1 MWSLLGFT
9 EESPPEES
17 HDATAA
23 SPPTPSHQDVPASP
37 SATEGKEVAGM
48 ASSAS
53 PETKADAPSDS
64 PPATPTSGGGFWSFW
79 GASTPAE
86 PEPAATTPVS
96 SAAAAVET
104 PGSGLSETPGPSGVS
119 SGAAESGGDEK
130 QKKKKKKES
139 EKGGEAVAEKKEKK
153 KKESEKGGETVAEK
167 KKAES
172 EERSSKLVSGSDVE
186 SFRARLEQIELEK
199 KAKEEAKVKRK
210 EDEKKQKEEKR
221 QQRGREREERE
232 KKKQEK
238 EAARIAELNRLEE
251 ELQRTQEL
259 AEALEKQ
266 NEERKNKRKGERGES
281 SSRGS
286 SSSPSSGR
294 SRREASEERRKARE
308 EREKRRREEQAGLE
322 ELLEAT
328 ERQLTDTA
336 RSLQESIDRQREE
349 REELERRRQAQVE
362 REMEIRQLAEEAT
375 KALEAQKQ
383 AARAAAAPAL
393 PGASKGQ
400 PPAPPLVSPADVK
413 ARNFMVALLKR
424 DGGPSLPPPEPELR
438 PLAEPARGDTS
449 GAKAEDRQAPWLN
462 QKGAAAPKAGG
473 VLEETEV
480 TEGDESMLRP
490 ILAKRGDSVGDEYQE
505 AQYTQQH
512 VIFRGP
518 AFRAFHDLVNATKEI
533 NRLKGQVEAASRDE
547 EEITTLR
554 ERLQTLL
561 DKETKNSETH
571 LERASEIQ
579 HALNA
584 ISVVFRAAQCR
595 LKTLFFIK
603 LNAAAAAA
611 VPRAVGTSAAL
622 RAILGSSTKVTSLG
636 IGLLRE
642 VVLRHLRQAWNQWS
656 RYVRPRVA
664 TPGRGAGT
672 GIGTLEDEKAT
683 AAIMAFREIEDE
695 AEALK
700 KYNEEEKRK
709 LAEVASRLER
719 WRRQLVAAHDAVIHF
734 RENEIKRCKS
744 GVREKERDDS
754 RRPRISSTLDSAD
767 DAQAPDVLTRLSAL
781 VHTEMHRLGMRF
793 ENPRAGLGG
802 GSTPHLETRNRDP
815 FRRIPC
821 SFQTDNIGHLRLL
834 HGDTN
839 GRFPGDRLSSCLE
852 SRTSVDGS
860 VRSARWRGRRRRRS
874 LDESGNEAL
883 SRTESDTSSVS
894 ESISSGRSS
903 SPSSEGSGVLS
914 SSEKRRASGRMSGE
928 NPSRRNNTGDD
939 GGRWKKNFD
948 KTCEDAEITHD
959 LTAAPRG
966 QPSKSGDQ
974 ASRQVSV
981 VKGTPPGSRIVK
993 TRPKPP
999 PPCSASEPATFVGGG
1014 QQRKLQP
1021 ASGVETSQDGLESA
1035 PSTHS
1040 ARSGKGSEG
1049 TGAPA
1054 GSTVIYA
1061 DAHHTQASAKAKNAV
1076 QAKVKMERDRQRN
1089 ATIVVG
1095 AGPPILAPH
1104 ALVNRPKSRP
1114 KPKQ

>member
-1 MWSLLGFT
+1 MWSLLGFS

-17 HDATAA
+17 QDATAA
-23 SPPTPSHQDVPASP
+23 NPPTPSHQDVPASP
-37 SATEGKEVAGM
+37 SATEGKEVAGV

-86 PEPAATTPVS
+86 AEPAATTPVS
-96 SAAAAVET
+96 STAAAVET
-104 PGSGLSETPGPSGVS
+104 PDSGISETPGPSGVS
-119 SGAAESGGDEK
+119 SSAAESGGDEK

-139 EKGGEAVAEKKEKK
+139 GKGGEAVAEKKKK
-153 KKESEKGGETVAEK
+153 KKESEKGGEMVAEK
-167 KKAES
+167 KKGES
-172 EERSSKLVSGSDVE
+172 EEMSSKLVSGSDVE
-186 SFRARLEQIELEK
+186 AFRARLEQIELQK

-221 QQRGREREERE
+221 EQRGREREERE

-238 EAARIAELNRLEE
+238 EAARIAELKRLEE
-251 ELQRTQEL
+251 ELKRTQEL
-259 AEALEKQ
+259 AEELEKQ
-266 NEERKNKRKGERGES
+266 NEERKNKRKGDRGES

-328 ERQLTDTA
+328 ERELTETA

-349 REELERRRQAQVE
+349 REELERRRQAQVK

-375 KALEAQKQ
+375 RALEAQQQ
-383 AARAAAAPAL
+383 AARAAAAPAP

-400 PPAPPLVSPADVK
+400 PPAPSLVSPADVK

-424 DGGPSLPPPEPELR
+424 DGGPSLPPPELEQR
-438 PLAEPARGDTS
+438 RLAEPARGETS
-449 GAKAEDRQAPWLN
+449 GAKAEDRQAPELSR
-462 QKGAAAPKAGG
+462 KGAAAPTAGR
-473 VLEETEV
+473 VLAETEV

-490 ILAKRGDSVGDEYQE
+490 FLAKRGDSVGDEYQE

-518 AFRAFHDLVNATKEI
+518 AFRAFHELVNATKEI
-533 NRLKGQVEAASRDE
+533 NHLKEQVEAASRDE

-561 DKETKNSETH
+561 DKETKNSESH
-571 LERASEIQ
+571 LERACAIRQ
-579 HALNA
+579 ALNS
-584 ISVVFRAAQCR
+584 ISIVFRAAQRR
-595 LKTLFFIK
+595 LKTLFFTK
-603 LNAAAAAA
+603 LNAAAGAAM
-611 VPRAVGTSAAL
+611 PRAVGTSAAL
-622 RAILGSSTKVTSLG
+622 RAILGGDSKVTRLG
-636 IGLLRE
+636 FGLLRE
-642 VVLRHLRQAWNQWS
+642 VVLRHLRQAWNQWT
-656 RYVRPRVA
+656 RYVKPRDA
-664 TPGRGAGT
+664 PPGRGAGT

-683 AAIMAFREIEDE
+683 AAIIALREVEDE

-719 WRRQLVAAHDAVIHF
+719 WRRQLVAAHDAVIHL
-734 RENEIKRCKS
+734 RENETKRCKS
-744 GVREKERDDS
+744 GVREKERGDR
-754 RRPRISSTLDSAD
+754 RRPRTSSTLDSAED
-767 DAQAPDVLTRLSAL
+767 DAQAPDVLTRLNAL
-781 VHTEMHRLGMRF
+781 VHTEMHRLGLRF
-793 ENPRAGLGG
+793 ENPRAGFGG
-802 GSTPHLETRNRDP
+802 DSTPHLETRNRDP
-815 FRRIPC
+815 FRRIPR
-821 SFQTDNIGHLRLL
+821 SFQTENIGHLRLL
-834 HGDTN
+834 HGDAN
-839 GRFPGDRLSSCLE
+839 GSFPEDRLSSFLE
-852 SRTSVDGS
+852 SRTSDNGS
-860 VRSARWRGRRRRRS
+860 VRSARGRGVRRRRS
-874 LDESGNEAL
+874 LHENGNKAL
-883 SRTESDTSSVS
+883 SGTESDTSSVS

-903 SPSSEGSGVLS
+903 STSSEGSGALS
-914 SSEKRRASGRMSGE
+914 SSEKRRASSRMSGE
-928 NPSRRNNTGDD
+928 NPSRRNNTVDE
-939 GGRWKKNFD
+939 GGRRKKNFD
-948 KTCEDAEITHD
+948 KACEDAEITHD
-959 LTAAPRG
+959 LAPATRG

-974 ASRQVSV
+974 ASSQVSV
-981 VKGTPPGSRIVK
+981 VKGTLPASRIVK

-999 PPCSASEPATFVGGG
+999 PPPGASEPATFGGG

-1021 ASGVETSQDGLESA
+1021 ASGTETSQDDLESA
-1035 PSTHS
+1035 PSTRS
-1040 ARSGKGSEG
+1040 SCSGKGPKG
-1049 TGAPA
+1049 TGAPT

-1076 QAKVKMERDRQRN
+1076 QAKVKMERDRQRT

-1095 AGPPILAPH
+1095 AGPPILAPKS
-1104 ALVNRPKSRP
+1104 LVNGPKSGP